1 MRKSAIVFL
10 VVILSSFP
18 ILIAHSQ
25 LGEVAGVLN
34 FNTPIGSSSSL
45 NLTIMNTESIPLKY
59 SVVLPVL
66 NQIPNSTTPIVT
78 ITPMNGTLAPH
89 AQKELNVTV
98 HLPYNKNKPGYAWQ
112 GLIQVIGA
120 SPSTPGEVNIQA
132 GVAKLITI
140 VAAEPKQNPLLI
152 PELVAGVVLAAALAY
167 FLYLKLSDIF
177 RSAKP
182 AAIHPARIK
191 PNGSAAK
198 TRMAGGKRRKRA
210 RVRKSGRGGS
220 PPKRMARRGSAQ
232 GPKRAGK
239 ARQKRGRQ
247 PA

>member
-1 MRKSAIVFL
+1 MAVFRKINIPPHSPLRFPRAGPCMVMAVFREFRFA
-10 VVILSSFP
+10 ILSP
-18 ILIAHSQ
+18 
-25 LGEVAGVLN
+25 G
-34 FNTPIGSSSSL
+34 
-45 NLTIMNTESIPLKY
+45 
-59 SVVLPVL
+59 LP
-66 NQIPNSTTPIVT
+66 
-78 ITPMNGTLAPH
+78 
-89 AQKELNVTV
+89 
-98 HLPYNKNKPGYAWQ
+98 
-112 GLIQVIGA
+112 A

-167 FLYLKLSDIF
+167 LLYLKLPDIL

-182 AAIHPARIK
+182 AIHPARIK
-191 PNGSAAK
+191 PNGGAAK
-198 TRMAGGKRRKRA
+198 TRMAGGKRRKRV
-210 RVRKSGRGGS
+210 RVRKSGRSGS

>member
-1 MRKSAIVFL
+1 MAVFRKINIPPHSPLRFPRAGPFMVMAVFREFRFAI
-10 VVILSSFP
+10 
-18 ILIAHSQ
+18 
-25 LGEVAGVLN
+25 
-34 FNTPIGSSSSL
+34 
-45 NLTIMNTESIPLKY
+45 
-59 SVVLPVL
+59 LP
-66 NQIPNSTTPIVT
+66 P
-78 ITPMNGTLAPH
+78 G
-89 AQKELNVTV
+89 
-98 HLPYNKNKPGYAWQ
+98 LP
-112 GLIQVIGA
+112 A

-140 VAAEPKQNPLLI
+140 VAAEPKQNSLLI

-167 FLYLKLSDIF
+167 LLYLKLPDIL

-182 AAIHPARIK
+182 AAIHSARIK

>member
-167 FLYLKLSDIF
+167 LLYLKLPDIL

-182 AAIHPARIK
+182 AIHPARIK

>member
-66 NQIPNSTTPIVT
+66 NQISNSTTPIVT

-167 FLYLKLSDIF
+167 LLYLKLPDIL

-182 AAIHPARIK
+182 AIHPARIK
-191 PNGSAAK
+191 PNGGAAK

-220 PPKRMARRGSAQ
+220 PPKRMARRGSVQ
-232 GPKRAGK
+232 GSKMAGK